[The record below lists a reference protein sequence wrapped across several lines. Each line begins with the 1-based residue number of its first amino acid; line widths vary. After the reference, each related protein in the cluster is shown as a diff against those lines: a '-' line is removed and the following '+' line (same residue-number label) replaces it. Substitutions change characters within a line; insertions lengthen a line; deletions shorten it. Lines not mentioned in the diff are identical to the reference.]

1 MEAGRKSG
9 IFLWK
14 SQILVYIIRI
24 IGNKDLEKKVSTSL
38 LVNHNCHARHR
49 AGISISNMIVS
60 D

>member
-1 MEAGRKSG
+1 MESRAKVRFFFIKNE
-9 IFLWK
+9 
-14 SQILVYIIRI
+14 ILVYIIRI
-24 IGNKDLEKKVSTSL
+24 IGNNDLEKKVSTSL